1 MGALKLLALDESD
14 LVVISA
20 QMQDAVTKPEAFDWA
35 QRAQR
40 FTLVASRFAWD
51 AEKGGR
57 AGSHERRRT
66 RLSFARVTRVQAQ
79 GLAPKGDEAL
89 SLLAIRFISGDLPA
103 GVIELTFSG
112 GKALKLDVE
121 CIEVQ
126 MDDLGAAWE
135 TRYKPQHPAG

>member
-35 QRAQR
+35 PRAQR
-40 FTLVASRFAWD
+40 FSLIASRFAWD

-57 AGSHERRRT
+57 ARGHERRRT

-79 GLAPKGDEAL
+79 GIAPKGDDAL

-103 GVIELTFSG
+103 GTVELTFAG
-112 GKALKLDVE
+112 GAAVRLAVE
-121 CIEVQ
+121 CIEAQ

-135 TRYKPQHPAG
+135 TRFKPQHPAG